1 MITKLTDLWSL
12 NMNSFYRKW
21 DGNGFS
27 VSLKEDKIIV
37 EANLILI
44 IGVAKLLVSVLIH
57 FLLLRQNT
65 PGWVAF

>member
-1 MITKLTDLWSL
+1 
-12 NMNSFYRKW
+12 MNSFYRKW